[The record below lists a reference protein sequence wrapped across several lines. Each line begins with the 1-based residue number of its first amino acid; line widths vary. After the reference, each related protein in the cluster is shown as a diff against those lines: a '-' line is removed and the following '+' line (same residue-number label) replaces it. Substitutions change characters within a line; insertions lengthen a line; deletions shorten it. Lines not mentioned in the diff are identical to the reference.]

1 MGALIE
7 AGDHRRGGGNG
18 WPQHSGAWGRRNM
31 HWMDGASGS
40 EAYLPLIWAGL
51 RRAVEQC

>member
-31 HWMDGASGS
+31 HWMNARQDRR
-40 EAYLPLIWAGL
+40 LIFL
-51 RRAVEQC
+51 